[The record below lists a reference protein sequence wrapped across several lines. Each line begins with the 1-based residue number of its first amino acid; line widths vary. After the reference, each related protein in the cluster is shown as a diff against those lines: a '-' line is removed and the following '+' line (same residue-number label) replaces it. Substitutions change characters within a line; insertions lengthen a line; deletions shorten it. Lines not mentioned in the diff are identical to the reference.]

1 MNDAIEKAKD
11 EERVPL
17 FTGSTAATLLYRFYT
32 FVLLFG
38 GLAWALDVPSRL
50 GLSLIEPEWLGP
62 YLGIGTAAALLRWPY
77 RTTAGLLDILLGL
90 VAVGCWLW
98 LAVNYASWMFDI
110 EGYTLD
116 KFIPGLLAIGLMIEG
131 VRKSCGTAIAVLLV
145 LMLVYSLFGFLL
157 PRPMQ
162 ADDIS
167 PQLLVM
173 YLYSDTSAIPGM
185 VLSIIASVVLAFVIF
200 GKLMEVSGATP
211 FFTDAAMALMGRR
224 RGGPAK
230 IAVVASGMMGSISGS
245 PVSNIMSTGV
255 VTIPLMRRMG
265 FNAEQAA
272 AVEATA
278 STGGV
283 LAPPVMGAT
292 AFLMAEFLNV
302 SYGEVALA
310 AALPAFFYFLCC
322 YLQVDAMAARM
333 GLAGMSRSELP
344 RLGPVMRSGWIFILP
359 LLLLIYLLFFQGFA
373 AQYAAIAAALALL
386 TLALLRGRLRSR
398 ADWAEFIFGSGTI
411 LIPLVMVAGAAGVVV
426 GIMNL
431 TGLGQSVSVVL
442 VQIGSNWGLLAML
455 ALTAVLCI
463 VLGMGMPTTAIYVLL
478 AAIIAPALVEMGV
491 TPMGAHMF
499 IFYCGVMSF
508 LTPPVA
514 VASYVAAGLARGD
527 MWRTGWLGLRM
538 AAMAALL
545 PFLWAYDPA
554 LLFDG
559 SWQAILV
566 VCATTLTAVML
577 IARGVGEI
585 RGGPAVVWSAS
596 LALAAVVL
604 VIGTSPIWL
613 HDSLMVLGLVALGL
627 LLYRVMPGLA
637 RRAAGQE
644 GLRA

>member
-1 MNDAIEKAKD
+1 MSDAIEKAKD

-17 FTGSTAATLLYRFYT
+17 FTGSGAATLLYRFYT

-77 RTTAGLLDILLGL
+77 RSTAGLLDILLGL

-265 FNAEQAA
+265 FKAEQAA

-333 GLAGMSRSELP
+333 GLSGMPRSELP

-359 LLLLIYLLFFQGFA
+359 LLLLIHLLFFEGFA

-398 ADWAEFIFGSGTI
+398 VDWAEFIFGSGTI

-499 IFYCGVMSF
+499 IFYFGVMSF

-514 VASYVAAGLARGD
+514 VASYVAAGLAKAD

-538 AAMAALL
+538 AVMAALL

-554 LLFDG
+554 LLLDG

-566 VCATTLTAVML
+566 VCATTLTAMML
-577 IARGVGEI
+577 IARGVGQI
-585 RGGPAVVWSAS
+585 RGSRAVVWIAS
-596 LALAAVVL
+596 VALAGVV
-604 VIGTSPIWL
+604 VAIGTSPIWL
-613 HDSLMVLGLVALGL
+613 RDSLLALVLVALGL
-627 LLYRVMPGLA
+627 VLYRVMPALA
-637 RRAAGQE
+637 RRAAGPE
-644 GLRA
+644 GLRV